1 MPAVRN
7 CGGVVLPSGVRALSG
22 RMVMAILLSRCTDN
36 APILLVNLLQSSRST
51 FSYEDFRSF
60 LVFNEGMLDT

>member
-22 RMVMAILLSRCTDN
+22 RIVMAILLSRCTDN
-36 APILLVNLLQSSRST
+36 ARFVACFVRDEHRWFVGSRAM
-51 FSYEDFRSF
+51 RHPP
-60 LVFNEGMLDT
+60 